1 VALFQLSQTLQG
13 PADGKERSRPRAG
26 GTDGVMTVAIKIV
39 VFIVTLVGGF
49 FFGLWITQ
57 EKKL

>member
-1 VALFQLSQTLQG
+1 
-13 PADGKERSRPRAG
+13 
-26 GTDGVMTVAIKIV
+26 MTVAIKIV

-49 FFGLWITQ
+49 FFGLWITP